1 MSCDIVLRCVRF
13 AAFCGCLAFVAQVSA
28 EQTVFR
34 EDGDAWVIAQEEA
47 QLDDVPRKQAV
58 VTRRYQIREDP
69 RSGRLVRVARI
80 AGRSERI
87 VRVQADA
94 AGAGQVVQG
103 KAARQGE
110 TDAPGKVDLDA
121 LIRKLS
127 ERYELPPDLVRA
139 VIRQESA
146 FDPFAVSV
154 KGAQGLMQLMPG
166 TARRFG
172 VQDVFDP
179 AENVLGGVKYLRF
192 LMDRYEGDTRL
203 ALAAYNAGEGAVDR
217 YEGVPPYA
225 ETRDYVERIT
235 GRSRSEDAAV
245 LDGELEAQ
253 EPASRIVALS
263 QADGS
268 IRFEVERD

>member
-1 MSCDIVLRCVRF
+1 M
-13 AAFCGCLAFVAQVSA
+13 
-28 EQTVFR
+28 FR
-34 EDGDAWVIAQEEA
+34 EEGNAWVIAREA
-47 QLDDVPRKQAV
+47 PRLDGVPRKQAV
-58 VTRRYQIREDP
+58 VTRRYQVREDP

-80 AGRSERI
+80 AGRAERI
-87 VRVQADA
+87 VRAQADA
-94 AGAGQVVQG
+94 AGEGQVVQG
-103 KAARQGE
+103 SAAVQGE
-110 TDAPGKVDLDA
+110 TDAPGKVDLDV
-121 LIRKLS
+121 LIRRLS
-127 ERYELPPDLVRA
+127 ERYGLPPELVRA

-146 FDPFAVSV
+146 YDPFAVSV

-192 LMDRYEGDTRL
+192 LLDRYEGDTRL

-217 YEGVPPYA
+217 FEGVPPYA
-225 ETRDYVERIT
+225 ETRDYVERIA
-235 GRSRSEDAAV
+235 GSERSEDMAASG
-245 LDGELEAQ
+245 GEQQAP
-253 EPASRIVALS
+253 EPATRIVAVS

>member
-1 MSCDIVLRCVRF
+1 MSCDIVLKCVRC
-13 AAFCGCLAFVAQVSA
+13 AALCGFLVYGPGASA

-34 EDGDAWVIAQEEA
+34 EEGLGWVIAREEA
-47 QLDDVPRKQAV
+47 RLDGVPRKQAV

-87 VRVQADA
+87 VRAQADA
-94 AGAGQVVQG
+94 AGTGQVVQG
-103 KAARQGE
+103 EATDQG
-110 TDAPGKVDLDA
+110 TADIPGKVDLDV
-121 LIRKLS
+121 LIRRLS
-127 ERYELPPDLVRA
+127 ERYGLPPDLVRA

-217 YEGVPPYA
+217 HEGIPPYA
-225 ETRDYVERIT
+225 ETRDYVERIA
-235 GRSRSEDAAV
+235 GKPRSQDMTASGGEQ
-245 LDGELEAQ
+245 DGGEK
-253 EPASRIVALS
+253 ASRIVALS
-263 QADGS
+263 GPDGS
-268 IRFEVERD
+268 IRFEVERE